1 MTTIK
6 PLVKN
11 FVLYQGTTF
20 KAVFNWQILELP
32 LEQGCI
38 AAMQLR
44 ATIDSAEIISTL
56 TTENGKIIIDP
67 VTGNIELKIPASETE
82 TFTFAKAVYDLELEF
97 PNEDRYRIAQ
107 GQISLN
113 PEVTRGV

>member
-32 LEQGCI
+32 LEQNCI
-38 AAMQLR
+38 AAMQIRL
-44 ATIDSAEIISTL
+44 TIDSTEIISTL
-56 TTENGKIIIDP
+56 TTENGKIIIDAAS
-67 VTGNIELKIPASETE
+67 GYIELKIPASETE
-82 TFTFAKAVYDLELEF
+82 TFSFLKAVYDLEIEF

-107 GQISLN
+107 GQITLN